1 MNSFTNR
8 LNEALDKSG
17 LSKAELAR
25 RTGIGRNSITDYT
38 KGKYDAKQDNVYLI
52 ATALKVSPAWLMGYD
67 VPANQ
72 QEGLVDIFGQLEK
85 SRQQK
90 VYDFAS
96 DQLEQQN
103 NPHKNN
109 ITKFPNRVDDEK
121 ADYDVYS
128 DVEIY
133 GAASA
138 GPGEILMD
146 EHTDTITYHG
156 YVPKHDYALI
166 VNGNSMEPLFAD
178 QQVIFV
184 DKTEEAYNGQI
195 VIAYLNG
202 NAYVKK
208 LWISSDKCELVSLN
222 PDYKPIEISKDDD
235 FCIDGVV
242 VL

>member
-1 MNSFTNR
+1 MNKEQYLR
-8 LNEALDKSG
+8 QLMELKSG
-17 LSKAELAR
+17 SVKAFAE
-25 RTGIGRNSITDYT
+25 SINLPYT
-38 KGKYDAKQDNVYLI
+38 TVRSILDRGVLNAKMDNVIKI
-52 ATALKVSPAWLMGYD
+52 A
-67 VPANQ
+67 N
-72 QEGLVDIFGQLEK
+72 GLGIAPEQIADFNGSVISDTQIVMIQLSE
-85 SRQQK
+85 SHQHK
-90 VYDFAS
+90 VYNFAYNLL
-96 DQLEQQN
+96 DQQN

>member
-1 MNSFTNR
+1 MNKEQYLR
-8 LNEALDKSG
+8 QLMELKSG
-17 LSKAELAR
+17 SVKAFAE
-25 RTGIGRNSITDYT
+25 SINLPYT
-38 KGKYDAKQDNVYLI
+38 TVRSILDRGVLNAKMDNVIKI
-52 ATALKVSPAWLMGYD
+52 A
-67 VPANQ
+67 N
-72 QEGLVDIFGQLEK
+72 GLGIAPEQIADFNGSVISDTQIVMIQLSE
-85 SRQQK
+85 SHQHK
-90 VYDFAS
+90 VYNFAYNL
-96 DQLEQQN
+96 LEQQN

-222 PDYKPIEISKDDD
+222 PEYAPIEITENDD